1 MDVTWQPFELHE
13 DTPEEGIAVAE
24 YFGRPREQV
33 ERMQERLRTRAGE
46 LGLPFASPEL
56 LTNTR
61 KAHILS
67 EYARDEGQLEA
78 LHRELFRA
86 NFVEGLNLAYDE
98 VLRQMAARAGLD
110 PEVAMASLERPDY
123 RERVERSL
131 ERARE
136 IGITGV
142 PTFIVDGKYMIVG
155 AHPYE
160 ALRDAL
166 RDIAAEQR

>member
-1 MDVTWQPFELHE
+1 VTWRPFELHE
-13 DTPEEGIAVAE
+13 DTPAEGIPVAE

-33 ERMQERLRTRAGE
+33 ERMQEGLRNRAGE
-46 LGLPFASPEL
+46 LGLPFASPEIL
-56 LTNTR
+56 SNTR

-67 EYARDEGQLEA
+67 EYARDEGKFEA

-86 NFVEGLNLAYDE
+86 NFVEGRNLADDV
-98 VLRQMAARAGLD
+98 VLREMAGRAGLD
-110 PEVAMASLERPDY
+110 PEAAMASLERPDY

-142 PTFIVDGKYMIVG
+142 PTFIVDDKYMVVG

-160 ALRDAL
+160 ALRDAFRRIVAL
-166 RDIAAEQR
+166 EGHN